1 MVRGQGLPAAS
12 APLVYDWCMSAMTRT
27 NIEIDDELVARVM
40 KRYELRTKKEA
51 VDLALREVAGTPLTR
66 EFLDSVEGMG
76 WDGDLAEM
84 RRSRISEW

>member
-1 MVRGQGLPAAS
+1 
-12 APLVYDWCMSAMTRT
+12 MTRT
-27 NIEIDDELVARVM
+27 NIEIDDELVTRVM

-84 RRSRISEW
+84 RRSRISQW